1 MLKVGDERPLSN
13 SSMVALSRNVSEH
26 IFTCEVQDI
35 NPAANFS
42 WTLDGGQLPTELVSD
57 PITGPGTGGLTTS
70 MSNATLV
77 ADPKYNGKELK
88 CAVVNY
94 DGDPGI
100 MIRVMLTVD
109 DPCKSNPCKN
119 GRNCTLTPD
128 GFKCVC
134 PLGTQEPDC
143 DSQAPTTP
151 ESTTESSTIGSPGPS
166 ATTEVSTT
174 GTSTT
179 KVSSS
184 IDPTTTGSTTWM
196 VIGGTGQLNTSST
209 TPLVTTGSGP
219 LASGSTP
226 ILTST
231 PTPILTTDEVDR
243 GGSSDGLTTGQ
254 IVGICVGAG
263 AVVAIFFVLTLC
275 ILCRESLSKRCS
287 CLQCK
292 SSVNPEKEGGTPD
305 KEALELNGGS
315 TSNKEKEEG

>member
-143 DSQAPTTP
+143 DSQEP
-151 ESTTESSTIGSPGPS
+151 
-166 ATTEVSTT
+166 
-174 GTSTT
+174 
-179 KVSSS
+179 
-184 IDPTTTGSTTWM
+184 
-196 VIGGTGQLNTSST
+196 TSSPDT
-209 TPLVTTGSGP
+209 HN
-219 LASGSTP
+219 
-226 ILTST
+226 
-231 PTPILTTDEVDR
+231 
-243 GGSSDGLTTGQ
+243 GLSIGA
-254 IVGICVGAG
+254 IVGIAIGCVVP
-263 AVVAIFFVLTLC
+263 VVVMIGILTYC
-275 ILCRESLSKRCS
+275 CCKKQEKQKRKDDMTMRKPVEGEE
-287 CLQCK
+287 K
-292 SSVNPEKEGGTPD
+292 SHLEKD
-305 KEALELNGGS
+305 DRDAS
-315 TSNKEKEEG
+315 

>member
-166 ATTEVSTT
+166 ATT
-174 GTSTT
+174 
-179 KVSSS
+179 
-184 IDPTTTGSTTWM
+184 
-196 VIGGTGQLNTSST
+196 
-209 TPLVTTGSGP
+209 
-219 LASGSTP
+219 A
-226 ILTST
+226 
-231 PTPILTTDEVDR
+231 
-243 GGSSDGLTTGQ
+243 SDGLTTGQ

>member
-166 ATTEVSTT
+166 ATTE
-174 GTSTT
+174 
-179 KVSSS
+179 
-184 IDPTTTGSTTWM
+184 P
-196 VIGGTGQLNTSST
+196 TSSPDT
-209 TPLVTTGSGP
+209 HN
-219 LASGSTP
+219 
-226 ILTST
+226 
-231 PTPILTTDEVDR
+231 
-243 GGSSDGLTTGQ
+243 GLSIGA
-254 IVGICVGAG
+254 IVGIAIGCVVP
-263 AVVAIFFVLTLC
+263 VVVMIGILTYC
-275 ILCRESLSKRCS
+275 CCKKQEKQKR
-287 CLQCK
+287 K
-292 SSVNPEKEGGTPD
+292 DDMTMRKPEN
-305 KEALELNGGS
+305 L
-315 TSNKEKEEG
+315 

>member
-143 DSQAPTTP
+143 DSQA
-151 ESTTESSTIGSPGPS
+151 
-166 ATTEVSTT
+166 
-174 GTSTT
+174 
-179 KVSSS
+179 
-184 IDPTTTGSTTWM
+184 
-196 VIGGTGQLNTSST
+196 
-209 TPLVTTGSGP
+209 
-219 LASGSTP
+219 
-226 ILTST
+226 
-231 PTPILTTDEVDR
+231 
-243 GGSSDGLTTGQ
+243 SDGLTTGQ